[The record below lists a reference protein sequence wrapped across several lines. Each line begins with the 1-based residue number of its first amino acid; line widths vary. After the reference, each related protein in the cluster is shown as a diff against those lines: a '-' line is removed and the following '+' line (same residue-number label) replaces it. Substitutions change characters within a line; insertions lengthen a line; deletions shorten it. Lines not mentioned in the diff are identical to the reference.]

1 MELKINSLVTVGGW
15 GWTTVLVFKANG
27 GNSNAEKY
35 GDITPAVHVHQD
47 SWWGL
52 LFNNAVNGN
61 SNFYFSH
68 FSIELKRWYS
78 IVLEQKPEK
87 GKVRKRDIDMVVEA
101 QAPASYDLYQW
112 HKTYVD
118 DHVIAE
124 ATAGFL
130 TSVFVRFTSLLRWMG
145 KRFVA
150 LKTKKPW
157 PSKM

>member
-1 MELKINSLVTVGGW
+1 MLATIGRWGPTWRVSLELKINSLVTVGGW
-15 GWTTVLVFKANG
+15 GWTTVLWFKGNE
-27 GNSNAEKY
+27 GNSSGKY
-35 GDITPAVHVHQD
+35 GNKTPAVHVHQD

-68 FSIELKRWYS
+68 FSIELKRWYN

-87 GKVRKRDIDMVVEA
+87 GKVRKRDKI
-101 QAPASYDLYQW
+101 L
-112 HKTYVD
+112 TC
-118 DHVIAE
+118 
-124 ATAGFL
+124 FL
-130 TSVFVRFTSLLRWMG
+130 TSVFVRFTSLLRLMG

>member
-1 MELKINSLVTVGGW
+1 MVQHCFRTE
-15 GWTTVLVFKANG
+15 A
-27 GNSNAEKY
+27 
-35 GDITPAVHVHQD
+35 
-47 SWWGL
+47 
-52 LFNNAVNGN
+52 
-61 SNFYFSH
+61 
-68 FSIELKRWYS
+68 R
-78 IVLEQKPEK
+78 K
-87 GKVRKRDIDMVVEA
+87 GEGEETRKNIDMVVEA

>member
-1 MELKINSLVTVGGW
+1 MELKINSLVQVGGW
-15 GWTTVLVFKANG
+15 GWTTVLVFKGNG

-61 SNFYFSH
+61 SNFFFSH
-68 FSIELKRWYS
+68 FSIELKRWYN

-87 GKVRKRDIDMVVEA
+87 GKVRKRDKI
-101 QAPASYDLYQW
+101 L
-112 HKTYVD
+112 TC
-118 DHVIAE
+118 
-124 ATAGFL
+124 FL
-130 TSVFVRFTSLLRWMG
+130 TSVFVRFTSLLRLMG